1 MDEILVLVDK
11 HDNPIGSAGKAD
23 IHQKGMLHRAFSIF
37 VFDNKGNLLLQKR
50 AATKYHS
57 AGLWTNSC
65 CGHPRVG
72 EALEAAAHRR
82 LGEEMG
88 FDCPLKKVSSF
99 IYHAILPNNLIEYE
113 YDHVFIGR
121 FDKEP
126 IINLDEVSDYKWV
139 NLLKLRALINNAPD
153 VYTVWFKK
161 IINGLSYQDIEE
173 WQRLI

>member
-23 IHQKGMLHRAFSIF
+23 IHQKGTLHRAFSIF
-37 VFDNKGNLLLQKR
+37 I
-50 AATKYHS
+50 
-57 AGLWTNSC
+57 
-65 CGHPRVG
+65 
-72 EALEAAAHRR
+72 EAAAHRR

-99 IYHAILPNNLIEYE
+99 IYHAIPPNDLIEYE
-113 YDHVFIGR
+113 YNHVFIGR

-139 NLLKLRALINNAPD
+139 NPLKLRELINNAPD

-161 IINGLSYQDIEE
+161 IINGFSYQDIEE
-173 WQRLI
+173 WQGLI

>member
-11 HDNPIGSAGKAD
+11 YDNPIGSAGKAD

-37 VFDNKGNLLLQKR
+37 IFDNKGNLLLQKR
-50 AATKYHS
+50 AVTKYHS

-72 EALEAAAHRR
+72 EALEDAAHRR

-99 IYHAILPNNLIEYE
+99 IYHARLPNDLIEYE

-126 IINLDEVSDYKWV
+126 IINSDEVSDYKWV
-139 NLLKLRALINNAPD
+139 NPLKLRELINNAPD

-161 IINGLSYQDIEE
+161 IIDGLSYQDIEE
-173 WQRLI
+173 WQRPI

>member
-37 VFDNKGNLLLQKR
+37 FFDNKGNLLLQKR

-65 CGHPRVG
+65 CGHPRFG
-72 EALEAAAHRR
+72 EALEAAANRR

-99 IYHAILPNNLIEYE
+99 IYHAILPN
-113 YDHVFIGR
+113 
-121 FDKEP
+121 
-126 IINLDEVSDYKWV
+126 
-139 NLLKLRALINNAPD
+139 
-153 VYTVWFKK
+153 
-161 IINGLSYQDIEE
+161 
-173 WQRLI
+173 

>member
-11 HDNPIGSAGKAD
+11 YDNPIGSAGKAD
-23 IHQKGMLHRAFSIF
+23 IHRKGMLHRAFSIF

-72 EALEAAAHRR
+72 EALEDAAHRR

-99 IYHAILPNNLIEYE
+99 IYHARLPNDLIEYE

-126 IINLDEVSDYKWV
+126 IINPDEVSDYKWV
-139 NLLKLRALINNAPD
+139 NPLKLRELINNAPD

-161 IINGLSYQDIEE
+161 IIDGLSYQDIEE
-173 WQRLI
+173 WQRPS

>member
-11 HDNPIGSAGKAD
+11 YDNPIGSAGKAD
-23 IHQKGMLHRAFSIF
+23 IHQKGILHRAFSIF
-37 VFDNKGNLLLQKR
+37 IFDNKGNLLLQKR

-72 EALEAAAHRR
+72 EALEVAARRR

-99 IYHAILPNNLIEYE
+99 IYHAILPNDLIEYE

-126 IINLDEVSDYKWV
+126 IINPDEVSDYKWI
-139 NLLKLRALINNAPD
+139 NPLKLRGLINNAPD

-161 IINGLSYQDIEE
+161 IIDGLSYQDIEE

>member
-1 MDEILVLVDK
+1 MRYLFLLINMIIPLVQREKLIFIRKVCYIGPFLSLFLIIKEIYSYRSERQP
-11 HDNPIGSAGKAD
+11 NIIQPG
-23 IHQKGMLHRAFSIF
+23 
-37 VFDNKGNLLLQKR
+37 
-50 AATKYHS
+50 Y
-57 AGLWTNSC
+57 WTNSC

-113 YDHVFIGR
+113 YHHVFIGR